1 MTASA
6 RAELLWAQR
15 AVLADRQRIER
26 PLLFVLRAQDPVSD
40 SNVTKSFAESLG
52 SLARVQWHAESAY
65 NFVTD
70 LIPFAVQYQS

>member
-1 MTASA
+1 MTAGA

-26 PLLFVLRAQDPVSD
+26 PLLFVLGAQDPVSD
-40 SNVTKSFAESLG
+40 SNVAKSFAESLG
-52 SLARVQWHAESAY
+52 SAAQVRWHTEPTY

-70 LIPFAVQYQS
+70 LIPFIRQYQP